1 MTLLFGQFFQ
11 FYKKSNNRF
20 KFSELPKCVELP
32 TAPNSMKKNQE
43 RILGKQ
49 ILKNDV
55 LHDVFKDVL

>member
-32 TAPNSMKKNQE
+32 TAPNSMKKKSRE
-43 RILGKQ
+43 DFGKAN
-49 ILKNDV
+49 LEK
-55 LHDVFKDVL
+55 